1 MCFPLITSL
10 RIASQE
16 LKDHVSKRE
25 LYRAKQRTSAY
36 GLSWS
41 EVVLPV
47 LSVPDLKSF
56 NLARLPPTDSWCCIG
71 INRLLSPSESTYD
84 EGRRDYQELRRKPDQ
99 SRIQFFLS
107 KLVLPECWKLPSGK
121 TFLLT
126 LIIFH
131 WHEKLYRFDGEASG
145 QICFTC
151 PSIDKSLKTN
161 MALASADK

>member
-84 EGRRDYQELRRKPDQ
+84 EGRRDYQELRRKTWSITDSIFSFQ
-99 SRIQFFLS
+99 ISASWMLKAAI
-107 KLVLPECWKLPSGK
+107 WKNILININNFS
-121 TFLLT
+121 LT
-126 LIIFH
+126 WKIISIWWGSLGTNLFYMSF
-131 WHEKLYRFDGEASG
+131 YR
-145 QICFTC
+145 Q
-151 PSIDKSLKTN
+151 KSQN
-161 MALASADK
+161 